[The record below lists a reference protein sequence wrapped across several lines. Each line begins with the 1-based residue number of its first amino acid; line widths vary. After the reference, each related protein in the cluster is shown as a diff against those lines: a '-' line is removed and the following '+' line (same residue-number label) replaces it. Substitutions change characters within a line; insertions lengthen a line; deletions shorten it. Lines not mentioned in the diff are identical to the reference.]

1 MEAAI
6 QPKRRNFGLIE
17 TTVIVTVI
25 GITALFAIPRVEAR
39 DEAPIVRKGMQYAEW
54 VATHQRVRLNKQ
66 LDYTAHVAAFADS
79 QGTLREV
86 PSEFS
91 LAHFEAKGRSH
102 WELHLQ
108 RREEGSFFGAYTIV
122 YDLEGFN
129 DQSSTVPHALL
140 PERYRR

>member
-1 MEAAI
+1 MEAAV
-6 QPKRRNFGLIE
+6 QVKSRNFGLIE

-39 DEAPIVRKGMQYAEW
+39 SEAPIVREGMQYAEW

-66 LDYTAHVAAFADS
+66 LDYTAHVEAFTDS

-86 PSEFS
+86 PHAFS
-91 LAHFEAKGRSH
+91 LAHIEADGRKH

-108 RREEGSFFGAYTIV
+108 RREEDCSFGAYTIV
-122 YDLEGFN
+122 YDQQGFN
-129 DQSSTVPHALL
+129 EQSSTVPHALL